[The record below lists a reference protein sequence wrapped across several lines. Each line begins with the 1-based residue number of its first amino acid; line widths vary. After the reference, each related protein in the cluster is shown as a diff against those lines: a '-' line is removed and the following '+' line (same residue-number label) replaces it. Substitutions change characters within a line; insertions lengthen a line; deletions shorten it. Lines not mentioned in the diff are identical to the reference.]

1 MDLVALLLDH
11 TICMTLYKDDPLL
24 LEQDH
29 HHLHHRTTHTLNSCI
44 LIIILQLHMRPC
56 IIRILP

>member
-29 HHLHHRTTHTLNSCI
+29 HHTTHILNSCI
-44 LIIILQLHMRPC
+44 LIIILQLRTRPC